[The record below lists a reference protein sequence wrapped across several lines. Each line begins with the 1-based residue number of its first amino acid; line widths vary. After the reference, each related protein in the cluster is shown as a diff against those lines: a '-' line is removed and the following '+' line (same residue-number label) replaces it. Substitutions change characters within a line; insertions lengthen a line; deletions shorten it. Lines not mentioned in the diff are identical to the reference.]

1 MTAGACLQTDWK
13 LKKERHEEERFRK
26 NFSTCFGHCTAVSS
40 SQIFEN
46 RKSRRRKL
54 FALVNPLLPIQGYQM
69 AHILHPLFLPQ
80 SYYIQVG
87 PLPPKIPPLWSFVA
101 HVAGQ
106 MSILCQAA
114 SKQKAVSSWWHSGSS
129 SHMEFPLSCTFKF
142 FW

>member
-1 MTAGACLQTDWK
+1 
-13 LKKERHEEERFRK
+13 
-26 NFSTCFGHCTAVSS
+26 
-40 SQIFEN
+40 
-46 RKSRRRKL
+46 
-54 FALVNPLLPIQGYQM
+54 
-69 AHILHPLFLPQ
+69 
-80 SYYIQVG
+80 VG